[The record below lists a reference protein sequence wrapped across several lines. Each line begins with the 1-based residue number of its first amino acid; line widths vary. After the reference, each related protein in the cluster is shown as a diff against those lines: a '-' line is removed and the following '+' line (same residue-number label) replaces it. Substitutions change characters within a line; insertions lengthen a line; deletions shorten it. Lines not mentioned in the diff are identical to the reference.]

1 MTEHDLTS
9 IYLEKVALLYPDS
22 HIDSPLRIKIG
33 TVERLPQG
41 IVDFG
46 IVKEDNAWI
55 IPEQFT
61 SIATPILA
69 REAYLAGF
77 PKKARASKSI
87 QHACAWFAY
96 MDIDNKALKRKFF
109 DLWMIASMQSGS
121 KDVYAQPPVLMQ
133 EYDKVIET
141 SPAELHDMLLKFT
154 NENERLLQHQLRID
168 VAETWGLAKAIELLP
183 TPDPL
188 TIAILHA
195 CGKIFVDTAELPK
208 RTDVIEYIVE
218 HPLFIAVTSKKI
230 DKEFAPAKKLFYCQ
244 YQFDASWIG
253 KKYVL
258 LAFTPSK
265 AYANFDWNTML
276 SIPGVFIRL
285 NWYQGDLLGYTRGM
299 SRSAIAWFLLPSNAV
314 EPFVAF
320 VDAMRKAGMFTA
332 HDVLVNTDVLP
343 TVNYNTYV
351 VDATKPCFTIDPI
364 KDEPDLFISNVVEQG
379 RSPADASAFLEI
391 LVQNDFRR
399 IGALIDKLNSSFSIK
414 EGRHDSWYQTI
425 AEIAGIHER
434 TAMHW
439 LNLLTREHAV
449 LVPEPRNVYYFH
461 AVIPVAIR
469 LEFFTR
475 ATMSTSERRALAKAF
490 PATSSAKTRS
500 VNSEDVII
508 WNVLVPRGK
517 SEAAIDFITSIEP
530 SAHVAMHFANLQ
542 QIFGTLHSLLH
553 WFDGTGYDQII
564 PFINTCTATLPRL
577 ATAAMTTTQF
587 RHACHDPAQAALDS
601 IEGSPLA
608 RNRNFTSTDE

>member
-9 IYLEKVALLYPDS
+9 IYREKMALLYPDGDG
-22 HIDSPLRIKIG
+22 DSPARIEIG
-33 TVERLPQG
+33 TVGRLPQG

-46 IVKEDNAWI
+46 IVKEGGAWI
-55 IPEQFT
+55 IPEQFA
-61 SIATPILA
+61 SIATLILS

-77 PKKARASKSI
+77 PEKARASKSI
-87 QHACAWFAY
+87 QHACTWFAY
-96 MDIDNKALKRKFF
+96 KDIDDKALKRKFF
-109 DLWMIASMQSGS
+109 NQWMVASMQSGS

-168 VAETWGLAKAIELLP
+168 VAETWGLAKAIESLP

-208 RTDVIEYIVE
+208 RTDVIDYIAE
-218 HPLFIAVTSKKI
+218 HPLFMAFTSKKI
-230 DKEFAPAKKLFYCQ
+230 DKEFALAKKLFYCQ

-253 KKYVL
+253 KKYVHL
-258 LAFTPSK
+258 VFTPSK
-265 AYANFDWNTML
+265 TFANFDWNTML

-285 NWYQGDLLGYTRGM
+285 NWYQGDLLGDARGK
-299 SRSAIAWFLLPSNAV
+299 SRSAIAWFLLPSTAV

-320 VDAMRKAGMFTA
+320 VDTMHMVGMFTA
-332 HDVLVNTDVLP
+332 HDVLVGTDILP

-364 KDEPDLFISNVVEQG
+364 KDEPDLFISNIVEQG
-379 RSPADASAFLEI
+379 RSPADASAFLET
-391 LVQNDFRR
+391 LMQNDFKR
-399 IGALIDKLNSSFSIK
+399 IRALIDKLNSSFSIK

-434 TAMHW
+434 TATHW
-439 LNLLTREHAV
+439 LNLLTRERAV
-449 LVPEPRNVYYFH
+449 LVPEPRSTYYFH
-461 AVIPVAIR
+461 ASIPVAIR

-475 ATMSTSERRALAKAF
+475 ATMSTGERRVLAKAF
-490 PATSSAKTRS
+490 PATSSVKTRS
-500 VNSEDVII
+500 VNDEDVII

-530 SAHVAMHFANLQ
+530 SARVAMHFANLQ
-542 QIFGTLHSLLH
+542 QAFGTLHSLLH

-564 PFINTCTATLPRL
+564 PFITTCTATLPRL
-577 ATAAMTTTQF
+577 ATADMTTTQF
-587 RHACHDPAQAALDS
+587 RHACHDPAQVALEA
-601 IEGSPLA
+601 IENSS
-608 RNRNFTSTDE
+608 RNATS